1 MNFNKTNK
9 DYDFRKLL
17 FQISW
22 YKPTLYSPKKRLLN
36 RCKLESDREMRKLR
50 NQKFEISREI
60 NLKIAHR
67 WYRTPRS
74 DLSQN
79 HPQFLI
85 KKFRRAFSLTDVVQ
99 NEIFIWER
107 FLLDNYFNLL
117 WTYQIHNFCAEKP
130 FYFRCVI
137 PNLLTV
143 TSAIS
148 TQFWNKCDGSDS
160 SFDTQICQFT
170 NFISHL
176 DLNIKFSELGYVKE
190 PNIIEF
196 VMKATRLLVLIS
208 LQLML

>member
-50 NQKFEISREI
+50 NQKFEFSREI

-85 KKFRRAFSLTDVVQ
+85 KKVQTCVFTDRRSAKWDFHMRTIFTWQLFWFAVNLPYSKSMPRNCFSALSFR
-99 NEIFIWER
+99 
-107 FLLDNYFNLL
+107 
-117 WTYQIHNFCAEKP
+117 
-130 FYFRCVI
+130 
-137 PNLLTV
+137 
-143 TSAIS
+143 
-148 TQFWNKCDGSDS
+148 
-160 SFDTQICQFT
+160 IC
-170 NFISHL
+170 
-176 DLNIKFSELGYVKE
+176 
-190 PNIIEF
+190 
-196 VMKATRLLVLIS
+196 
-208 LQLML
+208 

>member
-1 MNFNKTNK
+1 MLGKKFHNFYFSTLMFDQSKPLIFNLFQTDSKFVNFNKTNK

-50 NQKFEISREI
+50 NQKFEFSREI

-117 WTYQIHNFCAEKP
+117 WTYQIQNRCWEIFALS
-130 FYFRCVI
+130 FR
-137 PNLLTV
+137 
-143 TSAIS
+143 
-148 TQFWNKCDGSDS
+148 
-160 SFDTQICQFT
+160 IC
-170 NFISHL
+170 
-176 DLNIKFSELGYVKE
+176 
-190 PNIIEF
+190 
-196 VMKATRLLVLIS
+196 
-208 LQLML
+208 